1 MLRTMTSNFFQIFS
15 ELQHMRPRNA
25 TDQLIQTNVPLQLQF
40 VIFKA
45 QLRWRF
51 SGPLDASFTQYCPI
65 LLSDHFSTVDSGHE

>member
-1 MLRTMTSNFFQIFS
+1 MW
-15 ELQHMRPRNA
+15 PRNA

-51 SGPLDASFTQYCPI
+51 LGPLDASFTQYCPI
-65 LLSDHFSTVDSGHE
+65 LLSDHFSTVDSGMNKLLLLLFEPSESPD